1 MLRAIGDG
9 PAKAWDVFMRL
20 QRIHPAMTGDDFFRL
35 EFALQILATHGLV
48 ECPVIDGIR
57 HWAARSHKQPR

>member
-1 MLRAIGDG
+1 
-9 PAKAWDVFMRL
+9 MRL
-20 QRIHPAMTGDDFFRL
+20 LRINTAMNTGNFFHL

-57 HWAARSHKQPR
+57 HWTA